1 LGIQRLNS
9 LKIYIVFLLEDEG
22 RLTKETV
29 LVVGLGEIGRTLFEL
44 LKGTNH
50 FTVYGLDIDEA
61 KMRATHQEQSKLPQK
76 IETIHVCL
84 PCKNQDRFVATVASY
99 AKQFKPDLLIVNSTV
114 PPGTTKKV
122 QQGCNCLVAHSPAR
136 GVHKS
141 PEHMIWEMKRWT
153 KYVGG
158 ADAKAA
164 EAARKHF
171 EKMGLKVKV
180 LKSCAETELA
190 KLFETT
196 YRAWMIACFQEMH
209 RIAQAFEADFDEV
222 VDFLE
227 DTHRVRLDRPIMFP
241 GFIGG
246 HCLIPNTELL
256 LKSYDSEFLR
266 LILESNRKRKEEI
279 KDDKV
284 RKEAE
289 KIADRTEALERELGE
304 KPEERD

>member
-1 LGIQRLNS
+1 MA
-9 LKIYIVFLLEDEG
+9 
-22 RLTKETV
+22 KETV

-44 LKGTNH
+44 IRETNS
-50 FTVYGLDIDEA
+50 FTVYGLDLDEA
-61 KMRATHQEQSKLPQK
+61 KMRAADQDKSKLPNEVDTMH
-76 IETIHVCL
+76 ICL
-84 PCKNQDRFVATVASY
+84 PCKTQDKFAETVADY
-99 AKQFKPDLLIVNSTV
+99 AKRFKPKLVIINSTV
-114 PPGTTKKV
+114 PPGTTKKT
-122 QQGCNCLVAHSPAR
+122 QRSCTCLVAHSPAR

-141 PEHMIWEMKRWT
+141 AEHMKWEMKRWT

-158 ADAKAA
+158 ANAEAS

-171 EKMGLKVKV
+171 EKMGLKVKT

-209 RIAQAFEADFDEV
+209 RISRTFEADFDDV

-256 LKSYDSEFLR
+256 LQSYDSEFLR
-266 LILESNRKRKEEI
+266 LILHSNQKRKEEI
-279 KDDKV
+279 KDKTV
-284 RKEAE
+284 QKEAE
-289 KIADRTEALERELGE
+289 KIAERVEKLEKELG
-304 KPEERD
+304 KNPENCCCE

>member
-1 LGIQRLNS
+1 LA
-9 LKIYIVFLLEDEG
+9 
-22 RLTKETV
+22 KETV
-29 LVVGLGEIGRTLFEL
+29 LVVGLGEIGCALFEL
-44 LKGTNH
+44 LKEKGS
-50 FTVYGLDIDEA
+50 FTVYGLDLDKT
-61 KMRATHQEQSKLPQK
+61 KMRAISQDPSRLPKK
-76 IETIHVCL
+76 IDTLHICL
-84 PCKNQDRFVATVASY
+84 PCKDQDNFVATVTSY
-99 AKQFKPDLLIVNSTV
+99 VKKFKPKLLIINSTV
-114 PPGTTKKV
+114 PPGTTKKA
-122 QQGCNCLVAHSPAR
+122 QQNCKCLVAHSPAR

-141 PEHMIWEMKRWT
+141 PVHMKWEMKRWT

-158 ADAKAA
+158 ANAKAA
-164 EAARKHF
+164 EAACKHF
-171 EKMGLKVKV
+171 EKMGLKVKT

-209 RIAQAFEADFDEV
+209 RIARAFGADFDDV

-256 LKSYDSEFLR
+256 LQSYDSEFLR
-266 LILESNRKRKEEI
+266 LILESNQKRREEL
-279 KDDKV
+279 KDKKV
-284 RKEAE
+284 QKEAA
-289 KIADRTEALERELGE
+289 KIANRAEALEKELGE